1 MSINFT
7 ATIDRERYP
16 VTLPDPSAIPVPA
29 VAKAAREAHEAYG
42 RLNAQRRS
50 LQAAFAGVETAE
62 RLVKNQAAE
71 LAIKKKDLPKDIRKT
86 IKDAEEA
93 LAVAQLENGAT
104 ETAFMHAYQALVA
117 EVNANRKAL
126 EVAAIGVAEQ
136 SLQRMAAAREAFASA
151 AHDAYAGYG
160 LLGMFTD
167 NDRQGR
173 SLLKYRDP
181 KGSLRGF
188 HVTEALEAMGQA
200 VGHSNLELAAYK
212 RGEAPTRREREA
224 ASDGEE

>member
-7 ATIDRERYP
+7 TTVDSERFA
-16 VTLPDPSAIPVPA
+16 VGLPEASAIPVPA
-29 VAKAAREAHEAYG
+29 VAKAARDAHEAYG

-50 LQAAFAGVETAE
+50 LQAAFVGVETAE

-93 LAVAQLENGAT
+93 LAVAQLEHGAT
-104 ETAFMHAYQALVA
+104 ETAFRHAYQALVS
-117 EVNANRKAL
+117 EVTANRKAL
-126 EVAAIGVAEQ
+126 EAAALTVAEQ

-151 AHDAYAGYG
+151 SHDAYAGYG

-167 NDRQGR
+167 NDQRGM
-173 SLLKYRDP
+173 LTLKYRDP
-181 KGSLRGF
+181 KGSKRGYY
-188 HVTEALEAMGQA
+188 VTEALEAMGQA

-224 ASDGEE
+224 ADDGEE